1 MVARRL
7 MSHFSIIAVHGI
19 QGDWEKTWEADGKIW
34 LRDFLGRKI
43 DKVQVLS
50 FGYNSCSSA
59 QVGHMSSKTIQLSFF
74 KLSKIMWTLNKY
86 LVCISG
92 VTSANSPVEEVS
104 SHHFFGS

>member
-50 FGYNSCSSA
+50 FGYNSMPFSSGWAHELENYSA
-59 QVGHMSSKTIQLSFF
+59 QLLQAVKNHVDTEQVFCLYFRSDFS
-74 KLSKIMWTLNKY
+74 
-86 LVCISG
+86 
-92 VTSANSPVEEVS
+92 
-104 SHHFFGS
+104 